1 MARFYSHLS
10 PAYFFHDRHMKAL
23 TFKLSFLAAMLV
35 FTLQGGMPVNAATV
49 VFNNIPA
56 SPAYYQNAGNWLGTL
71 GNQYEITAT
80 TFTPSASGQL
90 DELTLGL
97 FYVSGTNSVTLR
109 LSPDTGGLPGAPIWQ
124 ANVPPAPGFGSLLS
138 VTGIGGP
145 VLSASQTYWLEGVAP
160 VTPTTLHVW
169 ETNNQ
174 GDAGPTIS
182 SGNYIAN
189 TQRFS
194 LRVGVL
200 SVPEPVSCLLMLSG
214 ILGLTLSHRRC
225 K

>member
-1 MARFYSHLS
+1 
-10 PAYFFHDRHMKAL
+10 MKVF
-23 TFKLSFLAAMLV
+23 TIKLSFLATVLV
-35 FTLQGGMPVNAATV
+35 FALHTGSLANAATV

-56 SPAYYQNAGNWLGTL
+56 APAYYQNAGNWLGTL
-71 GNQYEITAT
+71 GNQYGITAT

-97 FYVSGTNSVTLR
+97 TYTSGVNSVTLQ

-124 ANVPPAPGFGSLLS
+124 TSVPPAPGFGSLLS

-145 VLSASQTYWLEGVAP
+145 TLNSGQTYWLEGVAP
-160 VTPTTLHVW
+160 VTPATLHGW
-169 ETNNQ
+169 WTNNQ
-174 GDAGPTIS
+174 GDAGPVIG
-182 SGNYIAN
+182 SGNYVAN

-200 SVPEPVSCLLMLSG
+200 VVPEPAACLLLVCGS
-214 ILGLTLSHRRC
+214 LGLAPSHRRRRG
-225 K
+225 